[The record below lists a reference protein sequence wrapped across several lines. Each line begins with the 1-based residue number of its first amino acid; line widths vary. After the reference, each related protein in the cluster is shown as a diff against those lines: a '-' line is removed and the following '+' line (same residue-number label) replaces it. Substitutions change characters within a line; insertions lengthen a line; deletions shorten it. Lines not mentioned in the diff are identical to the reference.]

1 MEDKNLQLDRLV
13 FFSDAVVAIAIT
25 LLALDLRLP
34 HPAPAHLHLADILAQ
49 WRTFA
54 AFLLSFLNIAQF
66 WKTHHNFFAHIRRI
80 DERLLWLN
88 IGWLLF
94 IILLPFTTTL
104 VSAYFFDSP
113 AIAIYCANTLLIA
126 VCQNFIWDSVADR
139 PEFLKPNSLP
149 RLGNFRFRVYCNLEM
164 VNAAVATVVALFSP
178 AVAFVL
184 LFAKIPM
191 MVSVWLFFFKRRAR
205 GRMGWLGSRANPS
218 Q

>member
-1 MEDKNLQLDRLV
+1 MEDRNLQLDRLV

-34 HPAPAHLHLADILAQ
+34 RPAPAHLHLADVVAQ

-66 WKTHHNFFAHIRRI
+66 WKTHHNFYAHIRRI

-126 VCQNFIWDSVADR
+126 VCQNFIWDYVADR
-139 PEFLKPNSLP
+139 PDFLKPNSLH
-149 RLGNFRFRVYCNLEM
+149 RLGNFRFRIYCNLEM
-164 VNAAVATVVALFSP
+164 LNAAVAIFVALFSP

-191 MVSVWLFFFKRRAR
+191 IVSVWLFFFKRRAR
-205 GRMGWLGSRANPS
+205 GKSVRLGIKENSTR
-218 Q
+218 